1 MTMSRN
7 DKDGDGTL
15 SPDEIKAIDSNF
27 RSMITDAD
35 ADSDGSVTKAELTKA
50 MTKRMGGGSGR

>member
-1 MTMSRN
+1 MTMSKN
-7 DKDGDGTL
+7 DKDGDGSL

-27 RSMITDAD
+27 RGMVTAAD

-50 MTKRMGGGSGR
+50 MTKRMSGGGSR

>member
-15 SPDEIKAIDSNF
+15 SADEIKAIDSNF
-27 RSMITDAD
+27 RSMITAADAD
-35 ADSDGSVTKAELTKA
+35 ADGSVTKAELTKA